1 MIDDNRGRGT
11 IVDLAVSKHV
21 RRVTASDAR
30 SPGSSSKRYRGTV
43 TANAAAVRF
52 SVGVRVHGPSAAAKG
67 PALSQ
72 ELAQRAVRHVGGR
85 WLETGREIVLKF
97 KTSKPF
103 LLVPSSAGGSLRLAV
118 AAFSSSKQCQ
128 NAPTRLA
135 TADSGG
141 RKVIRVNKSGG
152 YRVPRIQSRSTSW
165 QRMYKS
171 NGYEVILLC
180 CALRIDRA
188 SRVYSHVARDVVDWR
203 SGGDGNWV
211 CHRRQQQSSEGSCGR
226 ERVAGLSVA
235 DLSITFMTTPAM
247 LKKGIRR
254 DSGDRHAG
262 CDGSGQATNQYCL
275 RTVLASSTIV
285 RLAT

>member
-1 MIDDNRGRGT
+1 MA
-11 IVDLAVSKHV
+11 LSL
-21 RRVTASDAR
+21 
-30 SPGSSSKRYRGTV
+30 PMLL
-43 TANAAAVRF
+43 
-52 SVGVRVHGPSAAAKG
+52 PSAS
-67 PALSQ
+67 LSASASTDP
-72 ELAQRAVRHVGGR
+72 LPRRRDRLFLRSLPSVPSDMSAGR

-103 LLVPSSAGGSLRLAV
+103 LLLPSSAGGSLRLAV

-203 SGGDGNWV
+203 SGGDGN
-211 CHRRQQQSSEGSCGR
+211 
-226 ERVAGLSVA
+226 
-235 DLSITFMTTPAM
+235 
-247 LKKGIRR
+247 
-254 DSGDRHAG
+254 
-262 CDGSGQATNQYCL
+262 
-275 RTVLASSTIV
+275 
-285 RLAT
+285 